1 MNFYKEQ
8 YANINTHKK
17 KKTHKTILPYC
28 HLAAEKKTE
37 KRVDDI
43 NIFFLNMLL
52 VGRKYC
58 R

>member
-1 MNFYKEQ
+1 MKFYKEQ

-28 HLAAEKKTE
+28 HLAAEKNPE

-43 NIFFLNMLL
+43 NIYFFKHA
-52 VGRKYC
+52 VGRP
-58 R
+58 